1 MHRRDNI
8 LHINDIHKSL
18 SRIIDYKQGMDRE
31 MFFADRRTYDAVMWN
46 FEVVFEA
53 VKRAPDEIREMLQD
67 IVWKRVLDFGGE
79 VISKYYSLDD
89 EIAWDAIEN
98 DVPKLKAQIES
109 KFSNLL

>member
-1 MHRRDNI
+1 MHKRDST
-8 LHINDIHKSL
+8 LHIYDIHESL

-31 MFFADRRTYDAVMWN
+31 MFFADRMTYDAVLWN
-46 FEVVFEA
+46 FEVVAEA
-53 VKRAPDEIREMLQD
+53 VKSVPGEIREMLQD

-79 VISKYYSLDD
+79 VISKYYSIDD

-109 KFSNLL
+109 GFSDLL